1 MSITYSQIY
10 IHIVFAVK
18 GRKSF
23 IQQSWEEELYKYIT
37 GIVQN
42 KGQKM
47 LAINGM
53 SDHIH
58 ILIGMKPSC
67 NLSDLVRE
75 IKKSF
80 FINGEAGF
88 VEKNSVEKTI
98 KEIKLA
104 EFDSRPLQLPTK
116 TETINYFIWRQQDII
131 RNSISSAA
139 RVHYSDKELHNVNSD
154 EKIHLLKNKGVDWD
168 NIDNYYKNGRII
180 YKQTN
185 PESQRS
191 QWICTSTP
199 KFTENKEFIS
209 SLIPENT

>member
-1 MSITYSQIY
+1 MSSTYSQIY

-75 IKKSF
+75 IKKSSNG
-80 FINGEAGF
+80 FINEKKFCQFKFEWQEGYGAFSYSHSALDNVISYIANQKEHHRKKSF
-88 VEKNSVEKTI
+88 QEEYIDFLKKFEVEY
-98 KEIKLA
+98 KEEYLF
-104 EFDSRPLQLPTK
+104 E
-116 TETINYFIWRQQDII
+116 
-131 RNSISSAA
+131 
-139 RVHYSDKELHNVNSD
+139 
-154 EKIHLLKNKGVDWD
+154 
-168 NIDNYYKNGRII
+168 
-180 YKQTN
+180 
-185 PESQRS
+185 
-191 QWICTSTP
+191 WI
-199 KFTENKEFIS
+199 E
-209 SLIPENT
+209 